1 MSKLSTG
8 SLVLLAAALA
18 VRSAAGQELYSFPDG
33 VRTRWQSFE
42 NRTGEKGKGGM
53 ENRGAKGH
61 AMDVI
66 PAGRSVTLL
75 DAKGSGVVRRMWI
88 TISDRSPRMLRSL
101 KIEAFWDGAGTPA
114 VSAPFGDFFGVGLGR
129 RTPFESEFFS
139 DPEGRSFNCV
149 IPMPFRRSARIVV
162 TNESDR
168 DLPMIFYDVDYTLSE
183 KTDGNALY
191 FHCWWNRENP
201 TSLEKDFQILPEVAG
216 KGRFLGMNVGV
227 KANPVY
233 LGSWWGEGEVKIFL
247 DGDSEF
253 PTLCGTGTEDYIG
266 SAWGQGKFA
275 NRFQGCTV
283 ADEQKAEWA
292 FYRFHVP
299 DPVYFNSNCRVVLPQ
314 IGGNAK
320 AKVIEMVKA
329 GVPMKP
335 ISVHNAPVFVK
346 LLEMEPVPDLSNAGL
361 PDGWVNFYRQD
372 DVSATAYFYLDRPEN
387 GLPPLAPAGQRAA
400 GMED

>member
-1 MSKLSTG
+1 MVKLLHKTSIF
-8 SLVLLAAALA
+8 LAA
-18 VRSAAGQELYSFPDG
+18 VMVMRPAAGQELFSFPEG

-42 NRTGEKGKGGM
+42 NRTGEKGKAGM

-66 PAGRSVTLL
+66 PAGKSVTLL
-75 DAKGSGVVRRMWI
+75 DVKGSGVVRRMWV
-88 TISDRSPRMLRSL
+88 TVSDRSPVMLRSL
-101 KIEAFWDGAGTPA
+101 KIEAFWDGAGKPA

-129 RTPFESEFFS
+129 RTPFENEFFS
-139 DPEGRSFNCV
+139 DPEGRSFICLV
-149 IPMPFRRSARIVV
+149 PMPFRRSARITV
-162 TNESDR
+162 TNESGR
-168 DLPMIFYDVDYTLSE
+168 DLPMIFYDVDYTLSRN
-183 KTDGNALY
+183 TDGNALY
-191 FHCWWNRENP
+191 FHCYWNRENP
-201 TSLEKDFQILPEVAG
+201 TVLERDFQILPKVAG

-227 KANPVY
+227 KANPAY
-233 LGSWWGEGEVKIFL
+233 RGSWWGEGEVKIFL

-292 FYRFHVP
+292 FYRFHAP
-299 DPVYFNSNCRVVLPQ
+299 DPVYFDADCRVVLPQ
-314 IGGNAK
+314 IGGNAR
-320 AKVIEMVKA
+320 AKVIEMVEA
-329 GVPMKP
+329 GVAMKP
-335 ISVHNAPVFVK
+335 ISVHAAPVFVK
-346 LLEMEPVPDLSNAGL
+346 LLEIEPAPRLSDAGL

-372 DVSATAYFYLDRPEN
+372 DVSATAYFYLDRPES
-387 GLPPLAPAGQRAA
+387 GLPPLAAVSLRAA

>member
-1 MSKLSTG
+1 MKTFGIGLILGMVLCG
-8 SLVLLAAALA
+8 SP
-18 VRSAAGQELYSFPDG
+18 RSGISQELYRFPEG
-33 VRTRWQSFE
+33 TQTRWQSFE
-42 NRTGEKGKGGM
+42 NRSGEKGKAGM

-61 AMDVI
+61 AMEAI
-66 PAGRSVTLL
+66 PAGRTLTLL
-75 DAKGSGVVRRMWI
+75 DARGSGVVRRMWI
-88 TISDRSPRMLRSL
+88 TVSDRSPMMLRSL

-129 RTPFESEFFS
+129 RVPFENEFFS
-139 DPEGRSFNCV
+139 DPEGRSFHCI
-149 IPMPFRRSARIVV
+149 IPMPFRRSARITV

-168 DLPMIFYDVDYTLSE
+168 DLPMIFYDVDYTLSPKE
-183 KTDGNALY
+183 DRDALY
-191 FHCWWNRENP
+191 FHCYWNRENP
-201 TSLEKDFQILPEVAG
+201 TLLERDFQILPKVTG

-227 KANPVY
+227 RANPAY
-233 LGSWWGEGEVKIFL
+233 GGSWWGEGEVKIFL
-247 DGDSEF
+247 DGDSGF

-275 NRFQGCTV
+275 NRFQGCPV

-299 DPVYFNSNCRVVLPQ
+299 DPVYFENDCRVVLPQ
-314 IGGNAK
+314 IGGNSK
-320 AKVIEMVKA
+320 EKVIEMVKA
-329 GVPMKP
+329 GIPMKP

-346 LLEMEPVPDLSNAGL
+346 LLEMEPVPGLSDPEL

-387 GLPPLAPAGQRAA
+387 GLPALAPASTRFA
-400 GMED
+400 GSEE